1 MKPLKFSTAQKPCAT
16 AAGTLRRAALRPYS
30 LPRASASSKL
40 AASERKLRPGTAFPD
55 LSDPQD
61 CRPGPSACTTD
72 CAAGLLAAPGGRKQA
87 EHAALSRSHR
97 MLLRPSG
104 RSESPRTPVR
114 LPIPCERSPGRLR
127 ARGLRGAL
135 ARAEDFRHP
144 GCRGGGRRQRP
155 PPLSRN
161 APRRWMPSL
170 PLPLSLSQKFL
181 SLSLS
186 HLLPLSLSH
195 LLSLAGSLPLSL
207 PPSASPC

>member
-1 MKPLKFSTAQKPCAT
+1 MRRCGPTAC
-16 AAGTLRRAALRPYS
+16 RERAQAPS
-30 LPRASASSKL
+30 LPRASASSGPALPFPTSPIPRTVGL
-40 AASERKLRPGTAFPD
+40 ARLPAPLIVRPACLRP
-55 LSDPQD
+55 
-61 CRPGPSACTTD
+61 RV
-72 CAAGLLAAPGGRKQA
+72 AAPGGRKQA

-127 ARGLRGAL
+127 ARGLRGGL